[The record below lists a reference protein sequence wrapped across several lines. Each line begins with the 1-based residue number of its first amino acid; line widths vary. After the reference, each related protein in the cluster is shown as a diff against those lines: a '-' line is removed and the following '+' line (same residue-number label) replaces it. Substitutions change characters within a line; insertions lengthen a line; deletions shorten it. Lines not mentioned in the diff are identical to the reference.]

1 YLWDGDTGERRGE
14 LRTPPEGSHPAA
26 LAFSPDGRHLA
37 AIEGAYLRVWDTGTR
52 VPVAYNRAGRRKHTA
67 LAFTPDGGR
76 LVTASGDTSVRL
88 WDTASWGEGGGPD
101 WGIGGISCVAAAPD
115 GRRWAAGGS
124 TGGVV
129 IGDVG

>member
-1 YLWDGDTGERRGE
+1 
-14 LRTPPEGSHPAA
+14 AA

-88 WDTASWGEGGGPD
+88 WDTASWGEVGGHD
-101 WGIGGISCVAAAPD
+101 WGIGGIGCVGAAAEGMRLP
-115 GRRWAAGGS
+115 AGGS
-124 TGGVV
+124 PGRVV
-129 IGDVG
+129 IWDVG